1 MCHGTNHLNELDRA
15 TLLVLS
21 ESNPA
26 PTRSSVDGIISAP
39 APARCRARLPALLI
53 HLHAEYHAMELLHL
67 FHRST
72 NVHLD
77 RSSMQEYCTGQ
88 AVVVHDRPLIAGEI
102 KFQTPESLTM
112 KTRLAY
118 IIYLLSAYREV
129 WSAHVGPQ
137 HKSLALQRLRPC
149 AGAVSLGGDRP
160 PWRSLTG
167 RRRGGQ
173 GRGSQWDVAGSAILP
188 RAPPRTR
195 TCRPHHGC
203 PRTRTNTSPSPS

>member
-1 MCHGTNHLNELDRA
+1 MQNIMRWSACTFCTDQPTLRSELNARILA
-15 TLLVLS
+15 
-21 ESNPA
+21 
-26 PTRSSVDGIISAP
+26 SSSIVRVGVV
-39 APARCRARLPALLI
+39 
-53 HLHAEYHAMELLHL
+53 M
-67 FHRST
+67 
-72 NVHLD
+72 
-77 RSSMQEYCTGQ
+77 Q

-160 PWRSLTG
+160 PWRSLT
-167 RRRGGQ
+167 
-173 GRGSQWDVAGSAILP
+173 LP
-188 RAPPRTR
+188 QAPPRTR
-195 TCRPHHGC
+195 TCRPAYNAIMAARARA
-203 PRTRTNTSPSPS
+203 RTRARARASVASASAATTNLTPSVATPYPYSVQCEMY